1 MELFQ
6 NSLNVLVL
14 GSIYVLIAIG
24 LSMIYGILR
33 VLHIAHAG
41 IYTLGAFLSLSFFLA
56 TGSFW
61 ISLILSAVISG
72 LVGVLIYRYVYY
84 YVLKEKRIV
93 PLIISVGLFIT
104 MQDLYRIV
112 YGPYKHPFPL
122 SIPIPSIRGG
132 SFYISPF
139 QMLILIIT
147 GSILVVL
154 YFLLNKTRVGVGL
167 KACANDPQ
175 MAAAVGINTKLTI
188 SLAFFI
194 GSALAAIAGTLVGV
208 YHNNVYP
215 TMGSMVSYKAFV
227 VVVLGGFGSL
237 KGSVVAG
244 FLLAAAEVFLVAWKG
259 FFLPRDTIGFL
270 IMILFLI
277 FLPNGLFG
285 KEER

>member
-1 MELFQ
+1 MEILQ
-6 NSLNVLVL
+6 NSLNVVIL
-14 GSIYVLIAIG
+14 GSIYVLMAIG

-41 IYTLGAFLSLSFFLA
+41 IYTLGAFLSLSVFLS
-56 TGSFW
+56 TNNFW
-61 ISLILSAVISG
+61 ISLTLSAIVAGI
-72 LVGVLIYRYVYY
+72 VGVLIYRYIYY
-84 YVLKEKRIV
+84 FVLKEERII

-104 MQDLYRIV
+104 MQDLYRII
-112 YGPYKHPFPL
+112 YGPYKHPFSF
-122 SIPIPSIRGG
+122 SIPLPYIRSGN
-132 SFYISPF
+132 FYISPF
-139 QMLILIIT
+139 QLFILLITGIILI
-147 GSILVVL
+147 SL
-154 YFLLNKTRVGVGL
+154 YFLLNKTKIGVGL
-167 KACANDPQ
+167 KACANDAQ
-175 MAAAVGINTKLTI
+175 MAAAVGINTKMTI

-194 GSALAAIAGTLVGV
+194 GSALAAISGTLVGI
-208 YHNNVYP
+208 YHNSVYP

-237 KGSVVAG
+237 KGSIIAG

-285 KEER
+285 KKER